1 MSPSGSN
8 VLHMNKLFLGVM
20 MVLTLT
26 GAGCV
31 SQYVVSNAPPEAVNG
46 TAVNAPAVPPPTT
59 TGAAPADNAARV
71 YVSIQNFAFNPATTT
86 IKAGTAVTWV
96 NNDGVEHQIGPD
108 QASRNA
114 GLNGPA
120 SPVLAQGDTYSFTFD
135 TPGTYSYQ
143 CMIHPSMTGKVIV
156 TR

>member
-1 MSPSGSN
+1 
-8 VLHMNKLFLGVM
+8 MNKLFLGVM

-31 SQYVVSNAPPEAVNG
+31 SQYVVSNAPPEAVNSAATNG
-46 TAVNAPAVPPPTT
+46 PAVSPPTAT
-59 TGAAPADNAARV
+59 ETAPADNAASV

-86 IKAGTAVTWV
+86 VKAGTAVTWV
-96 NNDGVEHQIGPD
+96 NNDPVEHQIGPD

-120 SPVLAQGDTYSFTFD
+120 SAVLARGDTYSFTFN

-143 CMIHPSMTGKVIV
+143 CMIHPSMTGTIIV